1 MNLIEVIAWL
11 VIAGTCLFL
20 IWKLDQAYADNDEI
34 VGWWTEAI
42 DALLAVARQHRT
54 HAETAA
60 ALPEAPHPRTVA
72 RWWAWLREHAPQVEL
87 PAREDGTP
95 EAAAHARAHLRRA
108 VG

>member
-1 MNLIEVIAWL
+1 MTSPDIARPPW
-11 VIAGTCLFL
+11 AGAT
-20 IWKLDQAYADNDEI
+20 QTAD
-34 VGWWTEAI
+34 EAV